1 MAIAF
6 ADEVYRKIS
15 PLVEAQFPGFLRE
28 NGQDFVS
35 FLLAYYEWAE
45 QTGKP
50 VDAIRGLPDYQD
62 IDRTLDSL
70 LDYFRKE
77 FMASIPKNV
86 LADQRLLVKYIR
98 EIHRSRGSE
107 FSYRFLFRILF
118 GKEIDL
124 VYPSEQILRASAGVW
139 VQEQVI
145 RVAAPYSAVPSG
157 FDGKT
162 ITGVTSGATGR
173 VQGVIQ
179 RKLNGIAVW
188 EITLEGIL
196 GTFEDGEV
204 VRDASNNTATI
215 YTASGTLTDI
225 KLTDGGGGHAVGDK
239 VSFYSATDTG
249 TGVVTSIIDNS
260 AATIRITRGGRG
272 YTVGANTVFTFSG
285 GSGTGLSASVTAI
298 SNTETLFVSF
308 TDTINSIKNVT
319 LKNGIRFVT
328 GGSNTSAVSTK
339 LALANVSSTLLSAL
353 AFQTITA
360 GAIDTITINN
370 VGKNFTTLPTNIR
383 ATQAQANAALNRAGL
398 PPYGNNATF
407 TSERVSGSI
416 AKIRITTGGSSF
428 IDGQTIT
435 ITNLT
440 KGVDLLTSN
449 SYTDLESQER
459 AVYRYITYNPIGTP
473 SSGRALTA
481 IIDIGGRYIGTSG
494 FPSSDS
500 KLQDNYY
507 YQPFSYVVRITETVD
522 KYRDI
527 LKRMLH
533 PAGTKFF
540 GVYNIDPS
548 IDLGVTLDFIQVINV
563 IYSVASAETVTL
575 TDTPSAVATYPAAK
589 TETITVT
596 ETPSAVATYPGSDT
610 ETITVTETP
619 SANVSYAGSDTETIT
634 VTDTPSANAS
644 YAAAKTETITVT
656 DTPSANAV
664 YAGSDTETITATDT
678 PSAIATYP
686 AAKTETITATDTPTA
701 ERFVPYQVGVQRT
714 QVSISTAFDT
724 ITPYAS
730 LTITAYSGIPIGALD
745 GTTRLVT
752 AVVGATTF
760 ADGNLKATTGSISV
774 SIPSSNLLF
783 TSPHPGGT
791 EGTTIFSVNTI
802 FSNSAFTI
810 RTSFPSQSANATFK
824 YSTA

>member
-77 FMASIPKNV
+77 FMANIPKNV

-98 EIHRSRGSE
+98 EMHRSRGSE

-157 FDGKT
+157 FDSKT

-173 VQGVIQ
+173 VQSVIQ

-196 GTFEDGEV
+196 GTFADGEV

-225 KLTDGGGGHAVGDK
+225 AFSDGGGGHTVGDTI
-239 VSFYSATDTG
+239 SFYSATDTG
-249 TGVVTSIIDNS
+249 TGVVTSVVDNS
-260 AATIRITRGGRG
+260 AATIRITKGGRG

-298 SNTETLFVSF
+298 SNPETLYVSF
-308 TDTINSIKNVT
+308 TDTINSLKNVT
-319 LKNGIRFVT
+319 LNRGIRFVT

-353 AFQTITA
+353 AFQSLTA

-370 VGKNFTTLPTNIR
+370 VGKNYTTLPTTVT
-383 ATQAQANAALNRAGL
+383 ALQAAVSAAYVRAGL
-398 PPYGNNATF
+398 PALGNNATF
-407 TSERVSGSI
+407 TSERVSGAI
-416 AKIRITTGGSSF
+416 TKIRITKGGASF
-428 IDGQTIT
+428 VEGQTIT
-435 ITNLT
+435 VSNLT
-440 KGVDLLTSN
+440 KGTDLLTSN
-449 SYTDLESQER
+449 SYIDLDSQER
-459 AVYRYITYNPIGTP
+459 SVYRYRTYNPIGVP
-473 SSGRALTA
+473 VSGRAVTA
-481 IIDIGGRYIGTSG
+481 VVDIGGRYIGTSG
-494 FPSSDS
+494 FLSWDNR
-500 KLQDNYY
+500 LQDNYY
-507 YQPFSYVVRITETVD
+507 YQPFSYVIRLTETVD

-548 IDLGVTLDFIQVINV
+548 VDLGVTFEFVQVINV
-563 IYSVASAETVTL
+563 IYSVTSAETITL

-589 TETITVT
+589 TETITAT
-596 ETPSAVATYPGSDT
+596 DTPSAIATYPAAKT
-610 ETITVTETP
+610 ETITVTDTP
-619 SANVSYAGSDTETIT
+619 SAVASYAGSDTETIT
-634 VTDTPSANAS
+634 VTDTPSAIATYPGS
-644 YAAAKTETITVT
+644 DTETITVT
-656 DTPSANAV
+656 DTPSAVAT
-664 YAGSDTETITATDT
+664 YPAAKTETITATDT

-701 ERFVPYQVGVQRT
+701 ERFVQYQVGVQRT

-752 AVVGATTF
+752 TVVGATTF

-774 SIPSSNLLF
+774 SVPSSNLLF

-791 EGTTIFSVNTI
+791 EGATIYSVNTI

-810 RTSFPSQSANATFK
+810 RTTFPSQSANATFK

>member
-28 NGQDFVS
+28 NGQNFVS

-50 VDAIRGLPDYQD
+50 VDVIRGLPDYQD

-77 FMASIPKNV
+77 FMSNIPKNV
-86 LADQRLLVKYIR
+86 LADKRLLVKYIR

-124 VYPSEQILRASAGVW
+124 IYPSEQILRASAGVW

-370 VGKNFTTLPTNIR
+370 VGKNYTTLPTTVT
-383 ATQAQANAALNRAGL
+383 ALQAQANAALNRAGL

-440 KGVDLLTSN
+440 KGTDLLTSN

-459 AVYRYITYNPIGTP
+459 AVYRYRTYNPIGTP

-481 IIDIGGRYIGTSG
+481 VVDIGGRYIGTSG
-494 FPSSDS
+494 FLSWDNR
-500 KLQDNYY
+500 LQDNYY

-563 IYSVASAETVTL
+563 IYSVTSAETVTL
-575 TDTPSAVATYPAAK
+575 TDTPSAVATYPGAK
-589 TETITVT
+589 
-596 ETPSAVATYPGSDT
+596 T

-644 YAAAKTETITVT
+644 YAAA
-656 DTPSANAV
+656 
-664 YAGSDTETITATDT
+664 DTETITATDT
-678 PSAIATYP
+678 PSANALYAGSDTETITVTETPTANALY
-686 AAKTETITATDTPTA
+686 AGSDTETITATDTPTA

-714 QVSISTAFDT
+714 QVSITTAFDT

-791 EGTTIFSVNTI
+791 EGATIYSVNTI

-810 RTSFPSQSANATFK
+810 RTTFPSQSANATFK

>member
-77 FMASIPKNV
+77 FMANIPKNV

-98 EIHRSRGSE
+98 EMHRSRGSE

-157 FDGKT
+157 FDSKT

-173 VQGVIQ
+173 VQSVIQ

-225 KLTDGGGGHAVGDK
+225 AFSDGGGGHTVGDTI
-239 VSFYSATDTG
+239 SFYSDTDTG
-249 TGVVTSIIDNS
+249 LGVVTAVADDS
-260 AATIRITRGGRG
+260 AATIRITEGGRG

-298 SNTETLFVSF
+298 SNPETLYVSF
-308 TDTINSIKNVT
+308 TDTINSLKNVT
-319 LKNGIRFVT
+319 LNRGIRFVT
-328 GGSNTSAVSTK
+328 GGSNTSAVSSK

-353 AFQTITA
+353 AFQTLTA

-370 VGKNFTTLPTNIR
+370 VGKNYTTLPTTVT
-383 ATQAQANAALNRAGL
+383 ALQAAVSASYVRPGL
-398 PPYGNNATF
+398 PSLGNNATF
-407 TSERVSGSI
+407 VSERVPGAI
-416 AKIRITTGGSSF
+416 TKIRITKGGASF
-428 IDGQTIT
+428 VEGQTIT
-435 ITNLT
+435 VSNLT
-440 KGVDLLTSN
+440 KGTDLLTSN
-449 SYTDLESQER
+449 SYIDLDSQER
-459 AVYRYITYNPIGTP
+459 AVYRYRTYNPIGVP
-473 SSGRALTA
+473 VSGRAVTA
-481 IIDIGGRYIGTSG
+481 VVDIGGRYIGTSG
-494 FPSSDS
+494 FLSWDNR
-500 KLQDNYY
+500 LQDNYY
-507 YQPFSYVVRITETVD
+507 YQPFSYVIRLTETVD

-548 IDLGVTLDFIQVINV
+548 IDLGVTFEFVQVINV
-563 IYSVASAETVTL
+563 IYSVTSAETITL

-596 ETPSAVATYPGSDT
+596 ETPSAV
-610 ETITVTETP
+610 
-619 SANVSYAGSDTETIT
+619 
-634 VTDTPSANAS
+634 
-644 YAAAKTETITVT
+644 
-656 DTPSANAV
+656 
-664 YAGSDTETITATDT
+664 
-678 PSAIATYP
+678 ATYP

-714 QVSISTAFDT
+714 QVSISTAFNT
-724 ITPYAS
+724 ITSYAS
-730 LTITAYSGIPIGALD
+730 LTITAYAGIPIGALD

-774 SIPSSNLLF
+774 SVPSSNLLF

-791 EGTTIFSVNTI
+791 EGATIYSVNTI

-810 RTSFPSQSANATFK
+810 RTTFPSQSANATFK